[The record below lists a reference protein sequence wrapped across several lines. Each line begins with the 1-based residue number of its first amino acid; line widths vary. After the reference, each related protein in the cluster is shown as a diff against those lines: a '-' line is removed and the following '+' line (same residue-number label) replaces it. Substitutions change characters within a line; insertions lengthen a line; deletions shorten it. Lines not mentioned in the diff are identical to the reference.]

1 MASIIACHFQASVVA
16 HSMSASPATTTPQ
29 AHDIRRAIVLALAST
44 TMFGVMALMIRL
56 ASAQLHAFE
65 IAFFRC
71 AFGFLFA
78 LPLLARH
85 GTSLLRTERFSLYL
99 WRCAVGV
106 GSMLCGFWA
115 IVHLPL
121 AEAISIT
128 YSSPLFVVIGAVLM
142 LGEVVRIRRWSAVII
157 GFIGVLLIVR
167 PGGASFNVHT
177 LAAIAAAAMSG
188 YVAIAIKFLS
198 RTDKAD
204 TIVFYTTLLWVP
216 MTLLPALFVWEW
228 PHGIVW
234 LWVVLAGLL
243 GTVGHLLWTRSLR
256 LVDVSMLTPISFA
269 QVLVVGFFGWLFF
282 DETIDQWTILG
293 AGIILGSNYYI
304 ALREAHLARKAASAS
319 ATTVE
324 SQPQ

>member
-1 MASIIACHFQASVVA
+1 MRRLLFPPSSTSTAAAPPRDAIRST
-16 HSMSASPATTTPQ
+16 SP
-29 AHDIRRAIVLALAST
+29 RAIRHAVLLTLAST
-44 TMFGVMALMIRL
+44 AMFGIMAVMIRL

-71 AFGFLFA
+71 GFGFLFA
-78 LPLLARH
+78 LPLLLKH
-85 GTSLLRTERFSLYL
+85 GTTLLHTERFSLYI

-128 YSSPLFVVIGAVLM
+128 YSSPLFVVIGAVFL

-177 LAAIAAAAMSG
+177 LVAVAAAAMSG

-216 MTLLPALFVWEW
+216 MTLVPALFVWQW

-234 LWVVLAGLL
+234 LWVVLAGFL
-243 GTVGHLLWTRSLR
+243 GTVAHLLWTRALR
-256 LVDVSMLTPISFA
+256 LADVSLLTPITFA
-269 QVLVVGFFGWLFF
+269 QVLVVGALGWLLF
-282 DETIDQWTILG
+282 DEIIDRWTLLG
-293 AGIILGSNYYI
+293 AGVILGSNYYI
-304 ALREAHLARKAASAS
+304 ALREAQLARRAARSEPAAASEA
-319 ATTVE
+319 
-324 SQPQ
+324 P